1 MKSYGTASSGRP
13 LGVMAML
20 CKDVEAVVEQ
30 EGLAPLPAAVSAHLS
45 ECRECRNFLA
55 DLTSIVDVARK
66 MPSEIEPPERI
77 WISLRAQLE
86 SEGIIKEP
94 VLAPPFEPGVERA
107 SWWRGFGDLFRSRAL
122 ATTTVGVLI
131 AAAAVLQITNDNRV
145 IEPSSPQPSVVA
157 LNDFS
162 ATRATLN
169 DQEPVARGMILAS
182 TSPVDASLRDN
193 LQTVDDFI
201 ADCERRVKEEP
212 QDDLAREYLANA
224 YQQKAELLSTMM
236 DRGGSVN

>member
-1 MKSYGTASSGRP
+1 
-13 LGVMAML
+13 ML
-20 CKDVEAVVEQ
+20 CRDVEVVVEQ
-30 EGLAPLPAAVSAHLS
+30 EGLAPLPAEVNAHLS
-45 ECRECRNFLA
+45 ECRECRNFIA

-66 MPSEIEPPERI
+66 MPLEIAPPDRV

-86 SEGIIKEP
+86 LEGIIKEP
-94 VLAPPFEPGVERA
+94 VLAPPFETSVERA
-107 SWWRGFGDLFRSRAL
+107 SWWHGFGDLFRSRAL
-122 ATTTVGVLI
+122 ATATVGVLI

-145 IEPSSPQPSVVA
+145 NEPSSPQPSVVA
-157 LNDFS
+157 LNDFT
-162 ATRATLN
+162 ATRTTLN
-169 DQEPVARGMILAS
+169 DQEPLARGMILAS

>member
-1 MKSYGTASSGRP
+1 
-13 LGVMAML
+13 ML
-20 CKDVEAVVEQ
+20 CRDVEVVVEQ
-30 EGLAPLPAAVSAHLS
+30 EGLAPLPAEVSAHLS

-55 DLTSIVDVARK
+55 DLTAIVDVARK
-66 MPSEIEPPERI
+66 MPSEIAPPERV

-94 VLAPPFEPGVERA
+94 VLAPEAEHA
-107 SWWRGFGDLFRSRAL
+107 SWWHGFSDLFRSRAL
-122 ATTTVGVLI
+122 ATATVGVLI

-145 IEPSSPQPSVVA
+145 NEPSSLQPSVVA

-162 ATRATLN
+162 ATRTTLN

>member
-1 MKSYGTASSGRP
+1 
-13 LGVMAML
+13 MAML
-20 CKDVEAVVEQ
+20 CRDVEVVVEQ
-30 EGLAPLPAAVSAHLS
+30 EGLAPLPAEVSAHLS

-66 MPSEIEPPERI
+66 MPSEIAPPERV

-94 VLAPPFEPGVERA
+94 VLAPEVERA
-107 SWWRGFGDLFRSRAL
+107 SWWHGFSDLFRNRAL
-122 ATTTVGVLI
+122 ATATVGVLI

-145 IEPSSPQPSVVA
+145 NEPSSLQPSVVA
-157 LNDFS
+157 LNDFT
-162 ATRATLN
+162 ATRTTLN

>member
-1 MKSYGTASSGRP
+1 
-13 LGVMAML
+13 ML
-20 CKDVEAVVEQ
+20 CKDVEVVVEQ
-30 EGLAPLPAAVSAHLS
+30 EGLAPLPAEVSAHLS

-55 DLTSIVDVARK
+55 DLTAIVDVARK
-66 MPSEIEPPERI
+66 MPSEIAPPERV

-94 VLAPPFEPGVERA
+94 VLAPEAENA
-107 SWWRGFGDLFRSRAL
+107 SWWHGFSDLFRSRAL
-122 ATTTVGVLI
+122 ATATVGVLI

-145 IEPSSPQPSVVA
+145 NEPSSLQPSVVA

-162 ATRATLN
+162 ATRTTLN

>member
-1 MKSYGTASSGRP
+1 
-13 LGVMAML
+13 MAML

>member
-1 MKSYGTASSGRP
+1 
-13 LGVMAML
+13 MAML
-20 CKDVEAVVEQ
+20 CRDVEAVVEQ
-30 EGLAPLPAAVSAHLS
+30 DGLAPLPAEVSAHLS

-66 MPSEIEPPERI
+66 MPSEIAPPERI

-94 VLAPPFEPGVERA
+94 VLAPAAERA

-122 ATTTVGVLI
+122 ATVTVGALI
-131 AAAAVLQITNDNRV
+131 AAAAVLQIANDNRV
-145 IEPSSPQPSVVA
+145 IEPPSPQPSVVA
-157 LNDFS
+157 LNDFT